1 MGLEEW
7 QEIIALTAS
16 ISTILQFLTGIMVC
30 QKFVEKGSTGNT
42 SCFPFICGF
51 LSCSLWLRYGFLINE
66 ESMILVNTIGG
77 TLFLAYCMTYLFYS
91 IKKSVVARQIFG
103 VLCILI
109 ICIGY
114 TTFIEEKHEIAVFR
128 MGVLCCTTTVIF
140 IAAPLATLMHVIKTK
155 STESLPFPMILSSCF
170 VSLQWWLYGIILN
183 DIFVQL
189 PNFLG
194 FALSIFQL
202 GIFLCYPSTPTKT
215 AGYNLVSHQF

>member
-1 MGLEEW
+1 MMRHVFFCMGMRWKRVEEDNELKIFFCVLFSFK
-7 QEIIALTAS
+7 QEGASDLIIVHFEW
-16 ISTILQFLTGIMVC
+16 I
-30 QKFVEKGSTGNT
+30 
-42 SCFPFICGF
+42 FPFRERTCTKALLKVKF
-51 LSCSLWLRYGFLINE
+51 
-66 ESMILVNTIGG
+66 VNTI
-77 TLFLAYCMTYLFYS
+77 LCIINFILVWFQ
-91 IKKSVVARQIFG
+91 SVVARQIFG

-114 TTFIEEKHEIAVFR
+114 TTYIEEKHEIAVFR